1 MTTMIAP
8 NAGQKTKTKRN
19 YVEDHARRTLR
30 KAGLTPEQAAN
41 VVKAIKAAPGH
52 KELKLSEL
60 SRKIP
65 QAVFHGK
72 VANVIGDAFWWVDAE
87 VKLGLKSGYFSELY
101 GQHSKEL

>member
-41 VVKAIKAAPGH
+41 VVKAIKAAPRWPDI
-52 KELKLSEL
+52 KLNAL

-65 QAVFHGK
+65 KRFGGK
-72 VANVIGDAFWWVDAE
+72 LHKLLGNGFWWTDAGMA
-87 VKLGLKSGYFSELY
+87 LGLKDGYFHDLY
-101 GQHSKEL
+101 YQHSKEL